1 MSIKK
6 LREIGKGPAII
17 ITPLIALMRNQI
29 ESVKK
34 KNFNIN
40 TREITS
46 ENESEWTEI
55 YSKLKADEIDAILIA
70 PEKLTNYKFK
80 TELE

>member
-6 LREIGKGPAII
+6 LREMGKGPAII
-17 ITPLIALMRNQI
+17 ISPLIALMRNQI

-40 TREITS
+40 IREITS